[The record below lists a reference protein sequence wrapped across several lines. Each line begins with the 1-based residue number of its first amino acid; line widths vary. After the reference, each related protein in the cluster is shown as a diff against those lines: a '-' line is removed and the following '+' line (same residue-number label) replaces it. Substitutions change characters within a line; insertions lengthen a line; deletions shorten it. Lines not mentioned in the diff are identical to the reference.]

1 MTLNFLVTVSFQS
14 ATGVR
19 ACTMHRRHGGISD
32 MLEAIMNECWVRIC
46 GHTLAVKAPTET

>member
-1 MTLNFLVTVSFQS
+1 MTVNLLVTVSFQS

-19 ACTMHRRHGGISD
+19 ACTMHRRHGGIRD

-46 GHTLAVKAPTET
+46 GHTLAVKAST